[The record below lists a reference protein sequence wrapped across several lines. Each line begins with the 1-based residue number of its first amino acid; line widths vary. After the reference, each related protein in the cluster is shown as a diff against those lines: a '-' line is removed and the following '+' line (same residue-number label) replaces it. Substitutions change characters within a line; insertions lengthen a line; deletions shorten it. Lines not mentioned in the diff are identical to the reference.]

1 LPTSHSVV
9 LVAEDSGVPL
19 KRIPGVVFSVVTAV
33 VTCCGLVA
41 GAGSAAAAATPA
53 AAAHRAA
60 AVAAPGGTWGT
71 VHEVPGQTA
80 PSAASS
86 ISCTSP
92 GNCAAGGSA
101 GDGADGF
108 VMDETNGTWGA
119 AQTISGEVTSV
130 SCASPGNCVAGGN
143 YGGGIGSWQAFVIDE
158 TAGSWGPVQEV
169 PGFTALNV
177 DNSGSVSSVS
187 CGSAGNC
194 VAGGHYRDSSG
205 HDQAFV
211 VDETDG
217 TWGTAQEV
225 PGTAALNVGGYAGV
239 SSVSCTSAGN
249 CSAGGWYNSDSSHD
263 YEAFVVDETGGS
275 WGTAQEVPGSAALNT
290 GGNAGVN
297 SVSCTSAGNCAA
309 GGWVADAGG
318 AFVVDETAGSWGTAQ
333 DVPGIAALNTGK
345 SAQLLSVSCASAG
358 NCAAGGWYT
367 DSSNATQAFVVDETA
382 GSWGTAQE
390 VPGSATLNARGFAK
404 VYTVSCASAGNCA
417 AGGVY
422 TDSSRHDQAFVVD
435 ESAGSW
441 GTAQEVPGTAAL
453 NTGGNAGVNS
463 VSCPAAGYCAAAGG
477 AENSSGLEPFIVNEA
492 SATSTSISPSSPAV
506 IYGDEQAGRVSVTV
520 TSPYG
525 TPGGTVTVSSGGATL
540 CTVTLAS
547 GSGSCV
553 LPATGLPV
561 GTAQLTASYNGSTD
575 FATSTS
581 AAASL
586 TVSQAASTT
595 ALSLSP
601 AAIAYGD
608 EQAEQVSVIVSPQ
621 YAGTPAGTVTV
632 SSRGATLC
640 TATLASGS
648 GSCVLPATGLPV
660 GTAQL
665 TASYNGST
673 DFAMSTSAAASLT
686 VITAPAYNPVTPV
699 RILDTRNG
707 TGGYTAPVG
716 PGKTISLQVTGVH
729 GVPSTGVTAVVLNV
743 TATGPTASSFVT
755 VYADGQARPITSNL
769 DFARGQTIPN
779 LVVVPVGADGR
790 VDFYNDAGNVNLL
803 ADLAGYYT
811 TSGGSWLDTTGP
823 VRILD
828 TRNGTGGY
836 SAPVGPGKTIS
847 LQVTGVHGVPSTGVT
862 AVVLNVTATG
872 PTASSFVT
880 VYADGQARP
889 ITSNLDFTA
898 GQTIPNLVVVPV
910 GANGKINFYNS
921 AGNVN
926 LLADLAG
933 YFVG

>member
-1 LPTSHSVV
+1 LSASHSVI
-9 LVAEDSGVPL
+9 LVAEDSGVSM
-19 KRIPGVVFSVVTAV
+19 KRIPGVVSSVVTAV

-41 GAGSAAAAATPA
+41 GAGSAAAATPA
-53 AAAHRAA
+53 AAGHRAA

-71 VHEVPGQTA
+71 AQEVPGQTA
-80 PSAASS
+80 PSAVSS
-86 ISCTSP
+86 ISCASP
-92 GNCAAGGSA
+92 GNCAAGGGA

-108 VMDETNGTWGA
+108 VVDETNGTWGA
-119 AQTISGEVTSV
+119 PQTISGAVISV

-143 YGGGIGSWQAFVIDE
+143 YGGAIGNWQAFVIDE

-169 PGFTALNV
+169 PGFTALNA
-177 DNSGSVSSVS
+177 DNSGTVSSVS

-211 VDETDG
+211 ADETDG

-225 PGTAALNVGGYAGV
+225 PGTAALNVGGYAGI

-249 CSAGGWYNSDSSHD
+249 CAAGGWYDSDSSHD
-263 YEAFVVDETGGS
+263 YEAFVVDQTGGS

-290 GGNAGVN
+290 GGNAGIN
-297 SVSCTSAGNCAA
+297 SVSCPSAGNCAA
-309 GGWVADAGG
+309 GGWIADPGG
-318 AFVVDETAGSWGTAQ
+318 AFVVDETDGSWGTAQ
-333 DVPGIAALNTGK
+333 DVPGIAALNTGNN
-345 SAQLLSVSCASAG
+345 AQLISVSCASAG

-404 VYTVSCASAGNCA
+404 VYTLSCASAGNCA

-422 TDSSRHDQAFVVD
+422 TDSSRHYQAFVVD
-435 ESAGSW
+435 ETAGSW

-453 NTGGNAGVNS
+453 NTGDTGVNS
-463 VSCPAAGYCAAAGG
+463 VSCPAAGYCAAAGA
-477 AENSSGLEPFIVNEA
+477 AETPSGLEPFIVNEA

-506 IYGDEQAGRVSVTV
+506 IYGDEQAGPVSVTV

-525 TPGGTVTVSSGGATL
+525 TPGGKVTVSSGGATL
-540 CTVTLAS
+540 CTARLAS
-547 GSGSCV
+547 GTGSCV

-586 TVSQAASTT
+586 TV
-595 ALSLSP
+595 
-601 AAIAYGD
+601 
-608 EQAEQVSVIVSPQ
+608 
-621 YAGTPAGTVTV
+621 
-632 SSRGATLC
+632 
-640 TATLASGS
+640 
-648 GSCVLPATGLPV
+648 
-660 GTAQL
+660 
-665 TASYNGST
+665 
-673 DFAMSTSAAASLT
+673 
-686 VITAPAYNPVTPV
+686 ITAPAYDPVTPV

-707 TGGYTAPVG
+707 TGGYSAPVG

-729 GVPSTGVTAVVLNV
+729 GVPASGVTAVVLNV

-769 DFARGQTIPN
+769 DFAAGQTIPN

-790 VDFYNDAGNVNLL
+790 VDFYNDAGRVNLL

-847 LQVTGVHGVPSTGVT
+847 LQVTGVHGVPASGVT

-910 GANGKINFYNS
+910 GADGKIDLYND